1 MGENGGA
8 IGNTTRDTGEAT
20 LMVAAFTLA
29 SVNCGISRIIGERRG
44 KPVYSAI
51 GKSPAA
57 EETVFF
63 GHQGVAGDQQTN
75 RLLHGGPDQAICAY
89 SASNWPWWHD
99 EKGLSCAEGSFG
111 ENLTLLG
118 ANEDTVSIGDRFAW
132 GDVIL
137 EVTHPRG
144 PCANLNLYH
153 GRVDVAQ
160 AIVHSGRCGW
170 YLRVIQEGY
179 ASTRN
184 VLVRHIR
191 APRMP
196 TIREAFAARYDSR
209 TPLALRRRVH
219 EISRLSSAW
228 RRAMGRTLA

>member
-1 MGENGGA
+1 MNEVNEA
-8 IGNTTRDTGEAT
+8 VDITICDTGEARPMD
-20 LMVAAFTLA
+20 LAFTLL
-29 SVNCGISRIIGERRG
+29 SVNCGVSRIIGQRHGR
-44 KPVYSAI
+44 PVYSAI
-51 GKSPAA
+51 SKSPVA

-63 GHQGVAGDQQTN
+63 GREGISGDRQTN
-75 RLLHGGPDQAICAY
+75 RLLHGGPDQAVCAY

-99 EKGLSCAEGSFG
+99 EKGLTCREGSFG

-118 ANEDTVSIGDRFAW
+118 ANEDTVCVGDRFAW
-132 GDVIL
+132 GDAVL

-153 GRVDVAQ
+153 GRVDIAQ

-170 YLRVIQEGY
+170 YLRVIREGY

-184 VLVRHIR
+184 VPVRRIR
-191 APRMP
+191 ASGMP

-209 TPLALRRRVH
+209 TPLALRRRVY
-219 EISRLSSAW
+219 EISQLSSNW
-228 RRAMGRTLA
+228 RRAMVRTLA